1 MAKNIYYYIDNT
13 IEYHAKIRI
22 LSNILDIYF
31 KLSHISQNISTLE
44 FISIIQCII
53 LISHILISQCIFQNK
68 KYMHCLNFAVGI
80 NHICTMCMSETVN
93 LVILTSKC
101 FNICSAV
108 SLISLF
114 FRYLKEVGNEEKF
127 YFLLIQFFLVLRPHL
142 KVAKCDNIFSFWG
155 NRFVQCR
162 YTLECFQMK
171 THGVK

>member
-1 MAKNIYYYIDNT
+1 MYFVKYFGHLFQIVSYFSKYFDF
-13 IEYHAKIRI
+13 RI
-22 LSNILDIYF
+22 HLDHTMHN
-31 KLSHISQNISTLE
+31 SHI
-44 FISIIQCII
+44 FIFWPVSV
-53 LISHILISQCIFQNK
+53 HFTK
-68 KYMHCLNFAVGI
+68 KKIHAVGI
-80 NHICTMCMSETVN
+80 NHIYMRMSETVN

-162 YTLECFQMK
+162 YTYNETQKFTRK
-171 THGVK
+171 TK